1 MVFNFMCICLG
12 MLLAV
17 LIFSIILSIHM
28 YQSSKINKL
37 FCNIIVQKT
46 PVDWCYADT
55 NLGSDKMKLIYL
67 INNKVLELKFLPHW
81 TADKVAFEMN
91 RQLFS

>member
-1 MVFNFMCICLG
+1 
-12 MLLAV
+12 
-17 LIFSIILSIHM
+17 
-28 YQSSKINKL
+28 
-37 FCNIIVQKT
+37 VQKT
-46 PVDWCYADT
+46 PIDWCHVDT

-81 TADKVAFEMN
+81 TADKVANEMN